1 MEKMFF
7 YNWAFER
14 AGASKGFKVVAVK
27 MFEDMKNNNTIDLN
41 KTFEM
46 YYGGKVN
53 KKNNPLLDER
63 IKQFDIKNVINH
75 INKGDVEEA
84 FNTLNLN
91 GINHKIRSFFIR
103 DILYLLDKEEL
114 IKNNIEKTLYAFP
127 LDVWVRTVLSSS
139 LKTTNYEN
147 IQRRKYGNISQ
158 KDLNLACC
166 AIEEC
171 YKQNLS
177 PLKLNMGIW
186 YYCSTFVADM
196 GRLKRLLE
204 LSEEELRSEANRILV
219 LF

>member
-1 MEKMFF
+1 
-7 YNWAFER
+7 
-14 AGASKGFKVVAVK
+14 
-27 MFEDMKNNNTIDLN
+27 
-41 KTFEM
+41 
-46 YYGGKVN
+46 
-53 KKNNPLLDER
+53 
-63 IKQFDIKNVINH
+63 
-75 INKGDVEEA
+75 
-84 FNTLNLN
+84 
-91 GINHKIRSFFIR
+91 
-103 DILYLLDKEEL
+103 
-114 IKNNIEKTLYAFP
+114 